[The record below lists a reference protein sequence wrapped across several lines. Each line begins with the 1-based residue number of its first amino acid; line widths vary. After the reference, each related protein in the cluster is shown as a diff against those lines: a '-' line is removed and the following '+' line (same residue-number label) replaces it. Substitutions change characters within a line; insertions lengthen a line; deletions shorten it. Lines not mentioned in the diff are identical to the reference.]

1 MQGKTTMTKTAW
13 TDNNYEGKALRRVF
27 TRLLVRF
34 EKEIKKD
41 DVDLEVLEKV
51 SRTLSLL
58 AKEKGHLAKE
68 ELDMIRRIKELE
80 KRLPSTI
87 KRGTILD
94 GVQETYKDMPK
105 FPN

>member
-1 MQGKTTMTKTAW
+1 MTKMAW

-68 ELDMIRRIKELE
+68 ELDTIRRIKRLE
-80 KRLPSTI
+80 QMIPPKIR
-87 KRGTILD
+87 RGTILD
-94 GVQETYKDMPK
+94 GVQETYEDMPK
-105 FPN
+105 FSN